1 MFDVIR
7 YAMENEVSME
17 VIPLGVG
24 SGLRIRL
31 RDNKSA
37 AQESLA
43 ILPGEMAE
51 AASPDALI
59 ESRCDRIL
67 AMIGKRKA
75 GHEAWAE
82 ESRKRAQIENFFR
95 DAANG

>member
-7 YAMENEVSME
+7 YALENEVSVE
-17 VIPLGVG
+17 IIPLGSG
-24 SGLRIRL
+24 SGIRIRL
-31 RDNKSA
+31 RDIGSA

-51 AASPDALI
+51 AVSPDGLV
-59 ESRCDRIL
+59 EGRCDVLL

-75 GHEAWAE
+75 SHEAWAE
-82 ESRKRAQIENFFR
+82 ESRKRAQIENFYR

>member
-51 AASPDALI
+51 AA
-59 ESRCDRIL
+59 C
-67 AMIGKRKA
+67 
-75 GHEAWAE
+75 
-82 ESRKRAQIENFFR
+82 
-95 DAANG
+95 